1 MSSKGSPITG
11 DGVGVGDVEAR
22 IRRVG
27 ERLTGSFRRILA
39 ELPDGPHRPNQ
50 LARLLGLNRDIS
62 GRILSATASA
72 DPVTAIHVIPGPDP
86 LRKLLKAARRRN
98 VAAQVLEEAED
109 AVDAFERLTRSVAGD
124 RPALDAII
132 SSMIPD
138 ARARFEL
145 NAKQIMFK
153 GASLLKGAMADLW
166 LHAALVHPAADD
178 PESYDVA
185 HIYGTLGMRRLR
197 PGVGVKF
204 TYRQFGT
211 PSTTCRMLDG
221 GTPEQSDGRELD
233 GFCMLP
239 SAPLAVT
246 QVNQGAILALGGD
259 GVGPGSATDK
269 LLVEVRPR
277 AMARRRAA
285 AARHRKS
292 LFVAPSIPV
301 KVLAF
306 DMLLHD
312 DAYPG
317 AEPTLVLY
325 DTAVEGMASVND
337 PTRDADRLDVHE
349 SIMVLGRGPN
359 RLVQREMPRYVPM
372 LQHVCEKLG
381 WDLARFRGYRCQ
393 IQYPMHGLQVC
404 MAFDAPGTEVRTE
417 D

>member
-1 MSSKGSPITG
+1 MSIKNPPITG
-11 DGVGVGDVEAR
+11 DGVGVEDVEAR

-27 ERLTGSFRRILA
+27 ERLTRSFRQILA
-39 ELPDGPHRPNQ
+39 ELPDAPHRPNQ

-62 GRILSATASA
+62 GRILSATASV

-109 AVDAFERLTRSVAGD
+109 AVDAFERLTRAVAGD

-138 ARARFEL
+138 ARTRFEL

-153 GASLLKGAMADLW
+153 GASLLKGVMADLW

-178 PESYDVA
+178 SESYDVA

-211 PSTTCRMLDG
+211 PTSACRMLDG
-221 GTPEQSDGRELD
+221 GNPMDSDGRELD
-233 GFCMLP
+233 QFCMLP
-239 SAPLAVT
+239 PAPLDVMHIHDGT
-246 QVNQGAILALGGD
+246 IFTLGGD

-277 AMARRRAA
+277 AMARRASSA
-285 AARHRKS
+285 TRHRKS

-301 KVLAF
+301 KILAF

-317 AEPTLVLY
+317 AEPTLELY

-337 PTRDADRLDVHE
+337 AARDADRLDAHE

-359 RLVQREMPRYVPM
+359 RLVLGEMPRYVTM
-372 LQHVCEKLG
+372 LRYVCEKLG

-393 IQYPMHGLQVC
+393 IQYPMHGLQAC
-404 MAFDAPGTEVRTE
+404 MAFDAPESGAKH
-417 D
+417 